1 MVNDT
6 IDILDAKIVNI
17 GINFSVITTKDSD
30 KYDVLQQCYL
40 ALIAKYN
47 LNFDIG
53 EPFSISD
60 VYTTLNKLDGVSDV
74 TNVEIINKTNG
85 FYSTTKLD
93 IRSQTSSDGR
103 FINVPH
109 NVILEIKDLS
119 SDIKGTVR

>member
-47 LNFDIG
+47 LNF
-53 EPFSISD
+53 E
-60 VYTTLNKLDGVSDV
+60 L
-74 TNVEIINKTNG
+74 
-85 FYSTTKLD
+85 
-93 IRSQTSSDGR
+93 RR
-103 FINVPH
+103 F
-109 NVILEIKDLS
+109 
-119 SDIKGTVR
+119 

>member
-1 MVNDT
+1 
-6 IDILDAKIVNI
+6 
-17 GINFSVITTKDSD
+17 
-30 KYDVLQQCYL
+30 L

-103 FINVPH
+103 YINVPH